1 MVHDAQGG
9 AAQYDQVLFACHADE
24 AMAMFEDA
32 PAEVAKTIG
41 AFDYQPNRIIVHRDT
56 SFMPHNHKCW
66 ASWVYLSETR
76 TDENPAVS
84 LSYWMNNLQDLDRD
98 YPVIVTLNPGRRP
111 QADLIIDEHSFTHPI
126 FDQKAIEAQSQVPSI
141 QGQDGLWFCGAY
153 QRYGFHEDG
162 LLSAVNVA
170 KQMGVSIPWQS

>member
-1 MVHDAQGG
+1 
-9 AAQYDQVLFACHADE
+9 
-24 AMAMFEDA
+24 
-32 PAEVAKTIG
+32 
-41 AFDYQPNRIIVHRDT
+41 
-56 SFMPHNHKCW
+56 
-66 ASWVYLSETR
+66 
-76 TDENPAVS
+76 
-84 LSYWMNNLQDLDRD
+84 MNNLQDLDRD